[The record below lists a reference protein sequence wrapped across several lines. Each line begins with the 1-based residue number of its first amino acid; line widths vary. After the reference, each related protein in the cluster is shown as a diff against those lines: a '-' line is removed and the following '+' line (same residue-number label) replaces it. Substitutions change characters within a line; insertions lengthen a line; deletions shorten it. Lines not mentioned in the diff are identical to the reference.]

1 MPGDNPRL
9 LMALPCG
16 KTGDSIASPIGRGKS
31 HIETHVS
38 ILRNLITT
46 TRHAGHWQTNLHSI
60 GVDVGVLLLSS
71 SRSSAP
77 ASARYIRR
85 RCADTINL
93 RALNSIPHNKMTPPS
108 CYSRE

>member
-9 LMALPCG
+9 LMALPCR

-46 TRHAGHWQTNLHSI
+46 AWHAGHWQTNLHFT
-60 GVDVGVLLLSS
+60 DVEVVGAGERPSL
-71 SRSSAP
+71 
-77 ASARYIRR
+77 RR
-85 RCADTINL
+85 R
-93 RALNSIPHNKMTPPS
+93 
-108 CYSRE
+108 